1 MASNRTE
8 RDLPEAVD
16 RLRGG
21 RSRPS
26 TAWKV
31 LVAGMAASAVLALWL
46 GREVSWTKDEY
57 SWISL
62 SADFS
67 LGQAFDSYVGHL
79 IAIPRLIYWAV
90 LEINGTGD
98 YWVFRALTLVSVFI
112 MVALLFA
119 WLRRR
124 VPDFVALPF
133 CLILL
138 IFPVD
143 HLHYL
148 TGNGIAIAL
157 ALAFGMAALLSWDRG
172 DMKGDVWAFAF
183 LLLGMMTYTV
193 SVPFAIGLVVAA
205 LIEPGSRKRIWV
217 GAVPLVLFGI
227 WRLLEGSNELEGKAG
242 EIEWGNLLLLP
253 GWVFQ
258 ATGSTLSAMTGL
270 GFDFLKVEGG
280 PADTQGRVLGPIL
293 AAFAVAGLA
302 WRFTRG
308 RLPAGFWVATA
319 ILTALYASQII
330 VWGTLDARDPG
341 APRYLMPG
349 ALMLALVIGEALR
362 RIELSRVAFGTLW
375 AITAAGLIMSV
386 GVLARNTEWL
396 VTVDDS
402 ARAEVT
408 AVEIL
413 ESSRKT
419 PLAPIAQPRESIRY
433 EYDAGKA
440 REYGYLGLN
449 SPDIEDR
456 PGWVGKKIDSFLV
469 ESLGIRMRPVK
480 PGVVPTGCR
489 PAAPPG
495 LPGSTRI
502 KITSPGAVFRSK
514 ATVSLA
520 LGRYG
525 TWPSIPLGSV
535 EPESPK
541 RLWLPFDDGIP
552 EDEKFRNWY
561 IQRTGD
567 APGSLASLEICDF
580 R

>member
-1 MASNRTE
+1 MASDRSG
-8 RDLPEAVD
+8 RDLPETVD
-16 RLRGG
+16 RLREG
-21 RSRPS
+21 RSRPA

-46 GREVSWTKDEY
+46 AKEVSWTKDEY

-62 SADFS
+62 SPDFG

-79 IAIPRLIYWAV
+79 IAIPRLIYWIT
-90 LEINGTGD
+90 LEVNGTAD
-98 YWVFRALTLVSVFI
+98 YWVFRALALLSVFV

-124 VPDFVALPF
+124 VPDFIALPF

-138 IFPVD
+138 VFPVD

-157 ALAFGMAALLSWDRG
+157 ALAFGMAAMLSWDRG
-172 DMKGDVWAFAF
+172 DTKGDVWAFVF
-183 LLLGMMTYTV
+183 LAAGMLTYTV
-193 SVPFAIGLVVAA
+193 AVPFAIGLAIAA
-205 LIEPGSRKRIWV
+205 LIDPGSRRRVWV
-217 GAVPLVLFGI
+217 GAVPLILYGL
-227 WRLLEGSNELEGKAG
+227 WRLLEGSSELENQAG

-253 GWVFQ
+253 GWIFQ
-258 ATGSTLSAMTGL
+258 ATGATLSAMTGL
-270 GFDFLKVEGG
+270 GFDYLKVEGG

-293 AAFAVAGLA
+293 AAFALAGLI

-308 RLPAGFWVATA
+308 RLPVGFWIAVA

-349 ALMLALVIGEALR
+349 ALILVLVIGEALR
-362 RIELSRVAFGTLW
+362 RIDFGRVAFGTLW
-375 AITAAGLIMSV
+375 AITAASLIMSV
-386 GVLARNTEWL
+386 GVLARNTDWL

-402 ARAEVT
+402 AKAEVT
-408 AVEIL
+408 AIEIL

-419 PLAPIAQPRESIRY
+419 PLGPRAQPRDSVRY
-433 EYDAGKA
+433 EYDADKA
-440 REYGYLGLN
+440 AEYGYLGLN
-449 SPDIEDR
+449 SADIEER

-469 ESLGIRMRPVK
+469 ESLGIRLRPVR
-480 PGVVPTGCR
+480 PGVKLTGCR

-495 LPGSTRI
+495 SPGDTRV
-502 KITSPGAVFRSK
+502 KITSPGATFRSK
-514 ATVSLA
+514 ASVALA

-525 TWPSIPLGSV
+525 VWPSTPLGSV

-552 EDEKFRNWY
+552 EDEYYRNWY

-567 APGSLASLEICDF
+567 APGSLANLEICDF